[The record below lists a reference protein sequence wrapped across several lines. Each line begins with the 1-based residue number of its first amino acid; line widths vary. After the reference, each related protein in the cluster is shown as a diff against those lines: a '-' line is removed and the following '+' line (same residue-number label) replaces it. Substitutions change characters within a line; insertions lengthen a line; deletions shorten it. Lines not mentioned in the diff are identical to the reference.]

1 MDGDITVACTLM
13 THRDREEG
21 GDVLVRLGSLSV
33 SLVLGILCITA
44 AHGWMDALHWVMAW
58 GGVSCIYDGLHG
70 YVNLSPHS
78 PTLSSCYLVLSHG
91 NTRTPSDPVVDMT
104 HLCQSVLFPLNL
116 VSHCD

>member
-1 MDGDITVACTLM
+1 MDGDITVVYTLM

-33 SLVLGILCITA
+33 SLILGTFMYNSSA
-44 AHGWMDALHWVMAW
+44 WMDGCIALGDGM

-78 PTLSSCYLVLSHG
+78 SHNVFVLSRAVPPKHK
-91 NTRTPSDPVVDMT
+91 NYF
-104 HLCQSVLFPLNL
+104 QS
-116 VSHCD
+116 CC